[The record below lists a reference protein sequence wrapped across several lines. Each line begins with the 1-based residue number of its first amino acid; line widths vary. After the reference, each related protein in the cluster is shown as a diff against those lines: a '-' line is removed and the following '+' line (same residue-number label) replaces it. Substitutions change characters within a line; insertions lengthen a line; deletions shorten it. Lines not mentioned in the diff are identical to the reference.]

1 MKIVDRT
8 IVLDE
13 LKECTLE
20 EVLREV
26 VRRQEA
32 LTARLP
38 DGETVAIQPS
48 RRLKP
53 LPELEGFI
61 PEGWKEANCG

>member
-8 IVLDE
+8 VVLDE

-20 EVLREV
+20 ELQREV

-32 LTARLP
+32 LTVCLQ
-38 DGETVAIQPS
+38 DGETVAVQLS

-61 PEGWKEANCG
+61 PEGWKQTIYG